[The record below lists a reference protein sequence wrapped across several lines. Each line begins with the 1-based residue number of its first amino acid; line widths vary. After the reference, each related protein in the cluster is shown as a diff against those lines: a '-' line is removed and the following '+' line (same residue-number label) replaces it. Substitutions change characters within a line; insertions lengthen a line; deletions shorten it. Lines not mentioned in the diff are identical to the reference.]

1 MPKTDVLVLGA
12 GIVGVCV
19 ALQLAKR
26 GVAVALIDR
35 RGPGEETSYG
45 NAGIIG
51 SAGVYPNAFPRRW
64 SKVLQVALGRAP
76 EANYHLA
83 FLPRVASWLFAYR
96 RASDPRR
103 LEASAR
109 ALNPLLERSAAEYEG
124 LMLEA
129 DAIRYLRKD
138 GWISL
143 YRSADAINALR
154 AELALGEELGV
165 PATPLDVE
173 GARAL
178 EPDLAPVFTSAIHWP
193 SVATLSNPL
202 AVTQAF
208 AARFAALGGRF
219 IKGEARSLTPMG
231 GSWSV
236 DTEQGR
242 LSAREAVVALGPWST
257 DVLSPLG
264 LNFPVGIKR
273 GYHRHYRARGGA
285 ALTRPVLD
293 ADIGYVLCPMEQ
305 GIRLTTGA
313 EFAHRD
319 AKPSPVQFERI
330 LPHATKLFPLD
341 GLAEPRTWMGCRP
354 CFPDSL
360 PVIGPAPG
368 QRGLWLAFGHGHMG
382 LSFGPVTGRI
392 MAEMITGAPPFCDPK
407 PYRAERFV

>member
-1 MPKTDVLVLGA
+1 MPKADVLVLGA
-12 GIVGVCV
+12 GIVGVSV
-19 ALQLAKR
+19 ALHLVKR
-26 GVAVALIDR
+26 GASVALIDR

-45 NAGIIG
+45 NSGIIG

-64 SKVLQVALGRAP
+64 SKMLQVALKRAP
-76 EANYHLA
+76 EANYHLG
-83 FLPRVASWLFAYR
+83 FLPRVAPWLFAYW

-109 ALNPLLERSAAEYEG
+109 ALNPLLERSAAEYET

-129 DAIRYLRKD
+129 DAIRYLRRD

-143 YRSADAINALR
+143 YRRAGAIDALR

-165 PATPLDVE
+165 PATLLDAE

-178 EPDLAPVFTSAIHWP
+178 EPHLAPVFTSAIHWP
-193 SVATLSNPL
+193 SVMTLSNPL

-208 AARFAALGGRF
+208 AARFAALGGR
-219 IKGEARSLTPMG
+219 ILKGEARSLARAAG
-231 GSWSV
+231 GWSV
-236 DTEQGR
+236 DTEESR
-242 LSAREAVVALGPWST
+242 LSAKDVVVALGPWSP
-257 DVLSPLG
+257 DVLAPLH
-264 LNFPVGIKR
+264 LKFPLAVKR
-273 GYHRHYRARGGA
+273 GYHRHYRGKPGA

-330 LPHATKLFPLD
+330 LPHAHKLFAL
-341 GLAEPRTWMGCRP
+341 GEPVDAKTWMGCRP

-360 PVIGPAPG
+360 PVIGPAPR
-368 QRGLWLAFGHGHMG
+368 QSGLWLAFGHGHMG
-382 LSFGPVTGRI
+382 LSFAPVTGRL
-392 MAEMITGAPPFCDPK
+392 MAEMVAGAPTFCDPK
-407 PYRAERFV
+407 PYRAERFL